1 MKTQKNTTIFQY
13 WKNDISSGFFVFL
26 LALPLSIGIA
36 KASGF
41 PAAAGILTAMIG
53 GLAVS
58 FFPKSSPLSIK
69 GPAAG
74 LITVCAGAI
83 LEFSKI
89 DDPSKALGHLSGIL
103 IVMAILQVI
112 MGYLKFGSLAEL
124 FPHSAVH
131 GMLAAIGVIIIAKQI
146 PVLLGDDPLIYR
158 GESPIELLLD
168 IPKFIQNAHPHIA
181 IIGVFGLF
189 VLFIIPFL
197 KFKILKK
204 IPGPMVVLLLT
215 VPLSLA
221 WHLKTEEPAYALVKI
236 GDFWGNIHF
245 APRFDLISSWVFW
258 KYVFMFLF
266 VNSLE
271 SLLTVKALDD
281 LDPMKRK
288 TNPNGDIIALGVGNG
303 LSGLLGGL
311 PMISE
316 VVRSSANID
325 FGAKSRGSN
334 FFHGFFLLTAMLLL
348 IPAIE
353 LIPNTA
359 LAAMLIFAGYRLAS
373 PKEFI
378 QTYRLGKEQLVI
390 FLVTIFATLGT
401 DLLIGVFAGILT
413 KLLFHL
419 IGGAPFRSLFV
430 SKHHIIKNETSI
442 RVQILDSA
450 IFTNILTFK
459 GVFGDLPKNK
469 TLILDFSQCALVD
482 NPFME
487 FVEHLELEWTES
499 GNAFEIIGLSEMK
512 PVSNHPLA
520 TRKRK

>member
-1 MKTQKNTTIFQY
+1 
-13 WKNDISSGFFVFL
+13 
-26 LALPLSIGIA
+26 
-36 KASGF
+36 
-41 PAAAGILTAMIG
+41 
-53 GLAVS
+53 
-58 FFPKSSPLSIK
+58 
-69 GPAAG
+69 
-74 LITVCAGAI
+74 
-83 LEFSKI
+83 
-89 DDPSKALGHLSGIL
+89 
-103 IVMAILQVI
+103 
-112 MGYLKFGSLAEL
+112 
-124 FPHSAVH
+124 
-131 GMLAAIGVIIIAKQI
+131 
-146 PVLLGDDPLIYR
+146 
-158 GESPIELLLD
+158 
-168 IPKFIQNAHPHIA
+168 
-181 IIGVFGLF
+181 
-189 VLFIIPFL
+189 
-197 KFKILKK
+197 
-204 IPGPMVVLLLT
+204 MVVLLLT